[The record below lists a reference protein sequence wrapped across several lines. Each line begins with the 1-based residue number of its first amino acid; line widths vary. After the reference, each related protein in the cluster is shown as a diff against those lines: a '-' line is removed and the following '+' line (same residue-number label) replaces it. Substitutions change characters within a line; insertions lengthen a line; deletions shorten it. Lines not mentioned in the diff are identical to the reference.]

1 MTQTAKVQQ
10 IEKITEWEW
19 KFGKMYSI
27 YLKMDNWESIKLNK
41 KKKDSFKIW
50 DTISYEVVKPWEQWK
65 EIQQDKPR
73 KTNNS
78 QSQEWYFT
86 SIAFQI
92 WFQGFNP
99 LDDNE
104 NFQARVLASRRIFSE
119 MMDNYSNPDV
129 KENGNTDKNTESPK
143 ADKKDDDDFPF

>member
-1 MTQTAKVQQ
+1 MKTAKIQQ

-19 KFGKMYSI
+19 KFWKMYSI
-27 YLKMDNWESIKLNK
+27 YMKMDNGESIKLNK
-41 KKKDSFKIW
+41 KKKDSFKLW
-50 DTISYEVVKPWEQWK
+50 DIINYEKEWDDKWK

-73 KTNNS
+73 KANNI

-143 ADKKDDDDFPF
+143 ADKKDDDDLPF

>member
-1 MTQTAKVQQ
+1 MKTAKIQQ

-19 KFGKMYSI
+19 KFWKMYSI
-27 YLKMDNWESIKLNK
+27 YMKMDNGESIKLNK
-41 KKKDSFKIW
+41 KKKDSFKLW
-50 DTISYEVVKPWEQWK
+50 DIINYEKEWDDKWK
-65 EIQQDKPR
+65 EIQQDKP
-73 KTNNS
+73 KKANNW

-129 KENGNTDKNTESPK
+129 KENGNTGQNTESPK
-143 ADKKDDDDFPF
+143 ANEKDDDLPF

>member
-10 IEKITEWEW
+10 IEKTTEWEW

-73 KTNNS
+73 KANNW

-129 KENGNTDKNTESPK
+129 KENGNTGQNTESPK
-143 ADKKDDDDFPF
+143 ADKKDDDDLPF

>member
-1 MTQTAKVQQ
+1 MAQTAKVQQ

-19 KFGKMYSI
+19 KYWKMYSI
-27 YLKMDNWESIKLNK
+27 YMKMDNGESIKLNK
-41 KKKDSFKIW
+41 KKKDSFKPW
-50 DTISYEVVKPWEQWK
+50 DTINYEKEWDDKWK

-73 KTNNS
+73 KANNI

-143 ADKKDDDDFPF
+143 ADKKDDDDLPF

>member
-1 MTQTAKVQQ
+1 MKTAKIQQ

-19 KFGKMYSI
+19 KFWKMYSI
-27 YLKMDNWESIKLNK
+27 YMKMDNGESIKLNK
-41 KKKDSFKIW
+41 KKKDSFKLW
-50 DTISYEVVKPWEQWK
+50 DTINYEKEWDDKWK

-73 KTNNS
+73 KANNS

-143 ADKKDDDDFPF
+143 ANEKDDDLPF

>member
-10 IEKITEWEW
+10 IEKTTEWEW

-73 KTNNS
+73 KANNW

-143 ADKKDDDDFPF
+143 ADKKHDNDLPF